1 MSSSSPVNASQQVIR
16 LLKVVL
22 GCLLVSAG
30 LLLLRHA
37 QVVTGGTAG
46 LSLSL
51 NYLLHLPFALLFFVI
66 NIPFY
71 VFSLIRMGWSF
82 TLSTVLSVCLVSLMT
97 SVDRWLPAF
106 SMPQWAGTVIGSI
119 LCGLGLSL
127 LFMNRASLGGVNIVA
142 IFMQQRFGWNPGL
155 VNFVFDSIVV
165 CIGLYSVGLYEAVL
179 SAMSVVIVST
189 IIGYFKN
196 RIARGNSRPAITPA
210 SMTAAKTA
218 SAEAS

>member
-1 MSSSSPVNASQQVIR
+1 MSSSISVNASQHALR

-22 GCLLVSAG
+22 GCMLVSAG

-51 NYLLHLPFALLFFVI
+51 SYLLHMPFALLFFVI

-71 VFSLIRMGWSF
+71 VFSLFRMGWSF

-97 SVDRWLPAF
+97 SVDRWLPTFAL
-106 SMPQWAGTVIGSI
+106 PQLAGTVIGSI

-196 RIARGNSRPAITPA
+196 RIARGNSRPVVA
-210 SMTAAKTA
+210 TAPVAAQGT

>member
-1 MSSSSPVNASQQVIR
+1 MSSSLPVNASQQAIR
-16 LLKVVL
+16 WLKVLL
-22 GCLLVSAG
+22 GCLLVRAG

-106 SMPQWAGTVIGSI
+106 SMPQLAGTVIGSI

-155 VNFVFDSIVV
+155 VNFVFDSK
-165 CIGLYSVGLYEAVL
+165 S
-179 SAMSVVIVST
+179 
-189 IIGYFKN
+189 
-196 RIARGNSRPAITPA
+196 
-210 SMTAAKTA
+210 
-218 SAEAS
+218 